1 MKNTLGL
8 LALLV
13 LAFPAFGCD
22 EECQKEKA
30 SAANNVEFPGYL
42 SWKFCED
49 TKLSFMEGD
58 IPSLENYRN
67 TRLNV
72 EHKRRMTN
80 IKSFVEQRKE
90 WLSECDSYMDL
101 TQHGRI
107 FADKE
112 TTEQV
117 FAAMDAVTHEL
128 GAALSG
134 VTYVAEG
141 VEQGEDVIIGSKF
154 DSLFKLIDN
163 HRTKMMLKSQFVTN

>member
-8 LALLV
+8 LVLLV

-30 SAANNVEFPGYL
+30 SVANNLEFPGYL

-49 TKLSFMEGD
+49 TKTSFMEGD
-58 IPSLENYRN
+58 IPSLESYRN
-67 TRLNV
+67 DRLNV

-80 IKSFVEQRKE
+80 IKTFVEQRKE
-90 WLSECDSYMDL
+90 WLAECDTYMDL

-107 FADKE
+107 FMDQA

-117 FAAMDAVTHEL
+117 FTAMDAVAQEL
-128 GAALSG
+128 KAAING
-134 VTYVAEG
+134 VTYVSEG
-141 VEQGEDVIIGSKF
+141 SEGGDNVILSSKF
-154 DSLFKLIDN
+154 DNLFKLIEN